1 MKAQDYR
8 LGNLFDI
15 VSRRGEVHL
24 PLGLC
29 FKVIGVTLFEIQY
42 HSNEIETIGACEE
55 DIHVINIRDVAPI
68 ELTEDWL
75 KRFSIEKLHVSGYV
89 IDGATYWKKGGIVFY
104 EIKGKYYLPVGENIT
119 HGKTVIEFNKVHE
132 LQNIFAL
139 TGEEL
144 EIK

>member
-75 KRFSIEKLHVSGYV
+75 KRLGCIEQRINSTKKNYWNKEKDFSVDVEFSFSGNLYYYNVSKDRRKPLIHVH
-89 IDGATYWKKGGIVFY
+89 K
-104 EIKGKYYLPVGENIT
+104 
-119 HGKTVIEFNKVHE
+119 
-132 LQNIFAL
+132 LQNL
-139 TGEEL
+139 HYELKDEEL
-144 EIK
+144 KIK

>member
-1 MKAQDYR
+1 MKVLSPPTTKDKTKMKSTELR
-8 LGNLFDI
+8 SGNL
-15 VSRRGEVHL
+15 VNMGEYL
-24 PLGLC
+24 YQPLNAYNIYQLSLLEKGGTVAD
-29 FKVIGVTLFEIQY
+29 FY
-42 HSNEIETIGACEE
+42 HKI
-55 DIHVINIRDVAPI
+55 API

>member
-1 MKAQDYR
+1 MIKANELR
-8 LGNLFDI
+8 VGNFVDHI
-15 VSRRGEVHL
+15 PTNETACEVHTINRYGKEL
-24 PLGLC
+24 WLTDNPH
-29 FKVIGVTLFEIQY
+29 GVKFDTSI
-42 HSNEIETIGACEE
+42 E
-55 DIHVINIRDVAPI
+55 DIAPI